1 MTALADP
8 PLLLIGALAARCGK
22 SVHAIRW
29 YEAQGLVPGVQR
41 DAGGR
46 RRYREQHVAWLQLME
61 RLRITG
67 MSIAEM
73 RRYTE
78 LVAQGRQTLAARR
91 DMLAANRATV
101 LATIDRWQE
110 ALAALDQKLDFY
122 DDWIADGRRPAR
134 DPISPPPQTRRTR

>member
-46 RRYREQHVAWLQLME
+46 RRYREQHIAWLELME

-67 MSIAEM
+67 MCIAEM

-78 LVAQGRQTLAARR
+78 LVTQGRRSLGARR
-91 DMLAANRATV
+91 EMLAAHRIEV
-101 LATIDRWQE
+101 LATMARWQE
-110 ALAALDQKLDFY
+110 ALTALDQKLDFY
-122 DDWIADGRRPAR
+122 DDWIATGQRPAR
-134 DPISPPPQTRRTR
+134 DPLKPRRST

>member
-1 MTALADP
+1 MAPLDDP

-78 LVAQGRQTLAARR
+78 LVTQGRQSLSARR
-91 DMLAANRATV
+91 DMLAAHRAEV
-101 LATIDRWQE
+101 LGTIARWQE
-110 ALAALDQKLDFY
+110 ALTALDQKLDFY
-122 DDWIADGRRPAR
+122 DDWIATGQRPAR
-134 DPISPPPQTRRTR
+134 DPLKTRRST

>member
-1 MTALADP
+1 MPARDDP

-29 YEAQGLVPGVQR
+29 YEAQGLVPGVAR

-46 RRYREQHVAWLQLME
+46 RRYREQHVAWLELME
-61 RLRITG
+61 RLRTTG

-78 LVAQGRQTLAARR
+78 LVTQGRKSLAARR
-91 DMLAANRATV
+91 DMLAAHRADV
-101 LATIDRWQE
+101 LATISRWQE
-110 ALAALDQKLDFY
+110 ALTALDQKLDFY
-122 DDWIADGRRPAR
+122 DDWIATGHRPAR
-134 DPISPPPQTRRTR
+134 DPLKPLNPGIKP

>member
-46 RRYREQHVAWLQLME
+46 RRYREQHVAWLGLME

-78 LVAQGRQTLAARR
+78 LVTQGRRSLAARR
-91 DMLAANRATV
+91 DMLAAHRAGV

-122 DDWIADGRRPAR
+122 DDWIATGQRPAR
-134 DPISPPPQTRRTR
+134 DPIKPRRTT

>member
-1 MTALADP
+1 MKPVDDP
-8 PLLLIGALAARCGK
+8 PQLLIGALAVRCGK

-29 YEAQGLVPGVQR
+29 YEAQGLVPGVAR

-46 RRYREQHVAWLQLME
+46 RRYREQHVAWLALME

-78 LVAQGRQTLAARR
+78 LVTQGRRSLAARR
-91 DMLAANRATV
+91 DMLAAHRADV
-101 LATIDRWQE
+101 LATIARWQE

-122 DDWIADGRRPAR
+122 DDWIATGERPAR
-134 DPISPPPQTRRTR
+134 DPLTTSRRLT

>member
-1 MTALADP
+1 MASPDNP
-8 PLLLIGALAARCGK
+8 PLLLIGALAERCGK

-29 YEAQGLVPGVQR
+29 YEAQGLVPGVAR

-46 RRYREQHVAWLQLME
+46 RRYREQHVAWLALME

-73 RRYTE
+73 RRYAE
-78 LVAQGRQTLAARR
+78 LVAQGRRSLAERR
-91 DMLAANRATV
+91 DMLAAHRTEV
-101 LATIDRWQE
+101 LATMARWQE

-122 DDWIADGRRPAR
+122 DDWIATGQRPAR
-134 DPISPPPQTRRTR
+134 DPLQPRRST

>member
-1 MTALADP
+1 MAPLVDP

-46 RRYREQHVAWLQLME
+46 RRYREQHIAWLELME

-78 LVAQGRQTLAARR
+78 LVTQGRKSLGARR
-91 DMLAANRATV
+91 DMLAAHRTEV
-101 LATIDRWQE
+101 LATMARWQE

-122 DDWIADGRRPAR
+122 DDWIATGERPAR
-134 DPISPPPQTRRTR
+134 DPLKRRSKP